1 METFVSEKDTKSII
15 NSTFISISLIILGMV
30 IGGLLYWSYIMTDKL
45 YITLLSAILFGYT
58 LMMVIFIAMIRAKLT
73 ENEFKIYM
81 SASIFMAVLTLVIF
95 IVFLIRTIAHFKKP
109 ALVGQ
114 QPVQAAPTYQQPTL
128 ATQYNQYQEYPNP
141 LLQQRQTTNSLV

>member
-15 NSTFISISLIILGMV
+15 SSTFINISLIILGMV
-30 IGGLLYWSYIMTDKL
+30 LGGLLYWSYIKTDKL
-45 YITLLSAILFGYT
+45 YITLLSGILFGYT
-58 LMMVIFIAMIRAKLT
+58 LMMIIFIAMIRAKLT

-81 SASIFMAVLTLVIF
+81 SASIFMAILTLAIFVI
-95 IVFLIRTIAHFKKP
+95 FLIRTIYHFKGP
-109 ALVGQ
+109 SPVA
-114 QPVQAAPTYQQPTL
+114 QPPQAAAQVYQQPTL

>member
-30 IGGLLYWSYIMTDKL
+30 IGGLLYWSYVKTDKL

-81 SASIFMAVLTLVIF
+81 SASIFMAILTLAVF
-95 IVFLIRTIAHFKKP
+95 IIFLIRTIAHFKGP
-109 ALVGQ
+109 TVT
-114 QPVQAAPTYQQPTL
+114 QPVAQAAPTYQQPTL